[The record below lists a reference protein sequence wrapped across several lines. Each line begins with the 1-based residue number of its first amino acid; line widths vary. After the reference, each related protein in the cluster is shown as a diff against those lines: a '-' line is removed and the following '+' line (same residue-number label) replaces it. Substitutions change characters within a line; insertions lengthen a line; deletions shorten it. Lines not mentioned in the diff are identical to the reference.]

1 MAHPIRSS
9 VIAFISFFCC
19 LGSTLAADLSINNVA
34 TNEGG
39 TANFTVTLSGGA
51 TQRVTV
57 VASTGNAT
65 AAAPGDFTA
74 RSNVTLSF
82 PVGVTKRTFAVATV
96 NDGIAEPNETFRVS
110 LAGATNATLA
120 DAQGVGTIRD
130 NDRAIARPG
139 VSINST
145 SRNRAGV
152 SPSAVAQFPR
162 TGNAGFQVLAVNDLG
177 MHCGDLDTRIMSILP
192 PFNVLHAQVVRKGST
207 GANRPAKLGEDQVTV
222 GYSAA
227 ANPADPILSNLDS
240 ILDPGFPGV
249 YKTNFWS
256 VARSAMDPF
265 YPSGVLPL
273 FYPAGANIIDIGL
286 PVPDVEQLYL
296 GDGILAADQQLMPGR
311 AFPYSAASGNAMQTF
326 TQFVG
331 TQPFFNTFAFG
342 YTAPVNWFEAAG
354 IPITPFDDAGRENP
368 YPLMRVQAIA
378 ATGNTL
384 GVAAGTVLATLDT
397 VVPVS
402 GEADCKACHAAPAD
416 GGNGSGVSRLAGRVA
431 ASIDDPQ
438 ISNVPF
444 PVSVE
449 WATDKN
455 ILQLHDAKHATRL
468 ISGTTMDF
476 PVKGTT
482 PFKPVVCQTC
492 HYTPALDLAQVGPND
507 VNGRQQSNHKSMS
520 AVMHASHANVVGTDG
535 QRLFPEMPPPA
546 GRNVATAVEVLEQTC
561 YQCHP
566 GKRTQCLR
574 GAMGQA
580 GSVCQDCHGNM
591 AQVGNDFSRSQPGG
605 GFTLFPDF
613 YTNVN
618 TPRVPWANQPGCGSC
633 HTGDAMS
640 NLASAPDVYR
650 APDNIRLLQAWRIG
664 DARATPIVPTNKR
677 FAENV
682 VSVAENAAAAGNP
695 KLYRVSTGHGGLSC
709 QACHGSTHAEWSS
722 NPINPNANDNLAAT
736 QLQGHPGT
744 IMECN
749 TCHTASTGLNLN
761 GPHGMHPVADA
772 NWINNHKDVADTTAQ
787 KNACRACHGQAG
799 QGTPLS
805 RTPVAR
811 SFNVDGRTRTFL
823 KNEQVTC
830 TKCHGNEL

>member
-57 VASTGNAT
+57 VASTANAT

-82 PVGVTKRTFAVATV
+82 PVGVTKRTFAVATA
-96 NDGIAEPNETFRVS
+96 NDGVAEPNETFRVS

-152 SPSAVAQFPR
+152 APSAVAQFPR

-311 AFPYSAASGNAMQTF
+311 AFPYSVASGNAMQTF

-331 TQPFFNTFAFG
+331 T
-342 YTAPVNWFEAAG
+342 
-354 IPITPFDDAGRENP
+354 
-368 YPLMRVQAIA
+368 
-378 ATGNTL
+378 
-384 GVAAGTVLATLDT
+384 
-397 VVPVS
+397 
-402 GEADCKACHAAPAD
+402 
-416 GGNGSGVSRLAGRVA
+416 
-431 ASIDDPQ
+431 
-438 ISNVPF
+438 
-444 PVSVE
+444 
-449 WATDKN
+449 
-455 ILQLHDAKHATRL
+455 
-468 ISGTTMDF
+468 
-476 PVKGTT
+476 
-482 PFKPVVCQTC
+482 
-492 HYTPALDLAQVGPND
+492 
-507 VNGRQQSNHKSMS
+507 
-520 AVMHASHANVVGTDG
+520 
-535 QRLFPEMPPPA
+535 
-546 GRNVATAVEVLEQTC
+546 
-561 YQCHP
+561 
-566 GKRTQCLR
+566 
-574 GAMGQA
+574 
-580 GSVCQDCHGNM
+580 
-591 AQVGNDFSRSQPGG
+591 
-605 GFTLFPDF
+605 
-613 YTNVN
+613 
-618 TPRVPWANQPGCGSC
+618 
-633 HTGDAMS
+633 
-640 NLASAPDVYR
+640 
-650 APDNIRLLQAWRIG
+650 
-664 DARATPIVPTNKR
+664 
-677 FAENV
+677 
-682 VSVAENAAAAGNP
+682 
-695 KLYRVSTGHGGLSC
+695 
-709 QACHGSTHAEWSS
+709 
-722 NPINPNANDNLAAT
+722 
-736 QLQGHPGT
+736 
-744 IMECN
+744 
-749 TCHTASTGLNLN
+749 
-761 GPHGMHPVADA
+761 
-772 NWINNHKDVADTTAQ
+772 
-787 KNACRACHGQAG
+787 
-799 QGTPLS
+799 
-805 RTPVAR
+805 
-811 SFNVDGRTRTFL
+811 
-823 KNEQVTC
+823 
-830 TKCHGNEL
+830 